1 MMGSP
6 ASRGAVACVGAGRA
20 SLAAAPAVSAVNAAI
35 AASVTI
41 AGGPQRR
48 GGSWPDPGAPA
59 PARRGPLLKKN
70 RRAGQEGGAA
80 PFDPDP
86 PPTPPSPNLSNAR
99 FVRGWSA

>member
-48 GGSWPDPGAPA
+48 GGSWPDPEAPA
-59 PARRGPLLKKN
+59 PARRGRVLEKICLAATRGGTAHFGPL
-70 RRAGQEGGAA
+70 RPPGARL
-80 PFDPDP
+80 FRGVQN
-86 PPTPPSPNLSNAR
+86 TPPR
-99 FVRGWSA
+99 D